1 MSDGPSFL
9 LALKIIT
16 PQRLLV
22 EARVPAVSLP
32 GLDGEIGVLPGHRPL
47 VAALGRGVLAYRV
60 EGRDEAWTIR
70 GGHAEIRPES
80 VLVFT
85 ELVGDEERES

>member
-1 MSDGPSFL
+1 MSDGSPSL
-9 LALKIIT
+9 LALRIIT

-60 EGRDEAWTIR
+60 EGRDEVWTIR
-70 GGHAEIRPES
+70 GGQAEIRPES

>member
-1 MSDGPSFL
+1 MSRSVPSR

-16 PQRLLV
+16 SQRLLV
-22 EARVPAVSLP
+22 DAEVDAVRLP

-47 VAALGRGVLAYRV
+47 VTVLGQGELTYRL
-60 EGRDEAWTIR
+60 EGRDESLAVG

-85 ELVGDEERES
+85 ELVGDDEDES

>member
-1 MSDGPSFL
+1 MSRSDPSR

-22 EARVPAVSLP
+22 DAEVDAVSLP

-47 VAALGRGVLAYRV
+47 ITSLGPGALSYRL
-60 EGRDEAWTIR
+60 EGRDESLPVG

-85 ELVGDEERES
+85 ELVGDDENGT